1 VTPQLAGLLLYSA
14 GLVAL
19 GLWIGRRVHGTS
31 DFFVAGRQL
40 GPGLLFSTMLAANI
54 GAGSTIGAASLGY
67 RDGLSAWW
75 WVGSAGI
82 GSIVLAFW
90 VGPAIRRIAQAHD
103 LRTVGDFLEWRFGAD
118 VRAIVTILLWFGTLA
133 ILAGQLI
140 AVAWILNVV
149 VGIPKWSGC
158 LIGAVVMTAYFTA
171 GGLLTSAWVNLVEL
185 VVLLAGFA
193 VAFPIALHAAGGW
206 PALTAAAT
214 APPMFWHFTQ
224 GGGSGVV
231 YLAMLGPAFIV
242 SPGLLQKIYGA
253 RDDRAVRIG
262 VGANAAVLLGFAFVP
277 TLLGMMAQRLH
288 PGLPANDLALPML
301 LMHDMPAGVGSLALA
316 ALFSAEV
323 STADAILFMLSTS
336 LSQDLYRRFIRPDAT
351 DATVLRVARWAAVAG
366 GAGGVLLALAAES
379 VIGALTIFYTL
390 LSVSLFVPILAGLY
404 WRRAARVDA
413 LAALGIG
420 VGCLLAVQAATAG
433 QGFGGLWT
441 PALIGLIASCAG
453 FLVAQAA
460 RRPGAGEGTGAR
472 PLGGSGYHS

>member
-1 VTPQLAGLLLYSA
+1 MTPQLAGLLLYSA

-214 APPMFWHFTQ
+214 APPTFWHFTQ

>member
-1 VTPQLAGLLLYSA
+1 MTPQLAGLLLYSA

-262 VGANAAVLLGFAFVP
+262 VGANAAVLLVFAFVP